1 MRVIVHTDCG
11 HEVEPVQTCS
21 RCGGELDRH
30 NVRVPLGPG
39 ATAEQRRREAARE
52 AERRAAA

>member
-1 MRVIVHTDCG
+1 MRVIVHTECG

-21 RCGGELDRH
+21 HCGGELDQH

-39 ATAEQRRREAARE
+39 ATRDQRRREV
-52 AERRAAA
+52 AAAG